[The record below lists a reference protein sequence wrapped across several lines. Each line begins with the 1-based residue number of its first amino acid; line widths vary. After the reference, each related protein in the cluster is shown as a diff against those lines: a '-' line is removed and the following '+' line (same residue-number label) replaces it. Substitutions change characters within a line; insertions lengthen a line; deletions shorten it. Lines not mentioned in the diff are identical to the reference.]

1 MANAAGS
8 AIGSFPSSSRE
19 GWTVVAEDRG
29 VRVVSRGQGRPVIVF
44 SGLEGSGESCLH
56 LVLPTVEVAPPGAP
70 PQRPLLIDYAAEAH
84 DTFEDLV
91 ATASRLVTD
100 VVGNQRCALWCQ
112 SFGNLLGTQVALGSN
127 LNIDKMVL
135 VSPFTRLPAWKV
147 ARVVLGALRLTPGP
161 LYRVFSGL
169 IGRWQFGPA
178 GGNGA
183 HPFFA
188 SLKAITPPSLKRR
201 AAWLHGR
208 TFADNFRKLR
218 APRRAFLGSR
228 DNLVDRE
235 EQRLFF
241 ESLAPSIGLDMIAG
255 SGHVVLPPPVIDDAR
270 AKLRHW
276 FWSEHV

>member
-1 MANAAGS
+1 MANPS
-8 AIGSFPSSSRE
+8 ASAEGEFPTSSRE

-29 VRVVSRGQGRPVIVF
+29 VRVVSRGQGRPVVVF

-56 LVLPTVEVAPPGAP
+56 LVLPTVEVAPAGGP
-70 PQRPLLIDYAAEAH
+70 PQRTLLVDYAAEVH
-84 DTFEDLV
+84 DAFDDLV
-91 ATASRLVTD
+91 ATSHKLVTD
-100 VVGNQRCALWCQ
+100 VVGSQPCALWCQ
-112 SFGNLLGTQVALGSN
+112 SFGNLLGTSVVLSGGLDVQ
-127 LNIDKMVL
+127 KMVL
-135 VSPFTRLPAWKV
+135 VSPFTRLPGWKV

-161 LYRVFSGL
+161 LYRAFSGL

-178 GGNGA
+178 GGNTT

-188 SLKAITPPSLKRR
+188 SLKALTPPMLQRR
-201 AAWLHGR
+201 SAWLNGR

-228 DNLVDRE
+228 DNLVDRD

-241 ESLAPSIGLDMIAG
+241 ESLAPSIELEMIEG
-255 SGHVVLPPPVIDDAR
+255 SGHVVLPPAVIDAAR
-270 AKLRHW
+270 AQLRRW